1 VLVGKFRLQTNLIR
15 VYTKASNGTHR
26 ATGKYS
32 IESKSKRFLLLKKKI
47 KFSWQMN
54 VFMLREILYDW
65 LGGGGGGGL
74 NPKNKLFLRDMEFV
88 EGKNFHI

>member
-65 LGGGGGGGL
+65 LEGGGRGG
-74 NPKNKLFLRDMEFV
+74 V
-88 EGKNFHI
+88 EPQKQIVSARYGVC